1 MGRQKTQES
10 NPEIIIDKDR
20 VLLDRIF
27 KAIDNAPMDITPY
40 NDAFSHIRNM
50 SDKRKES
57 DDQRYGYKLTELSK
71 KLRNKL
77 AYAARLARANNNTGF
92 KADAFLLN
100 KKIMCWEGTDVFD
113 SFLLYTES
121 NRLYEKQFYLPRRK
135 QLLPLVEALQDLA
148 DRKLRLLAISMPPG
162 VGKLLADDTPVLT
175 RNGWK
180 CHGDLVV
187 GDEVIG
193 LDGKFKKVVVVH
205 PKYYADCLVEFT
217 NGEEILCHENHEWM
231 VFDRHC
237 NKYKIMETKAIMAS
251 DLEKGTPNKRGHRY
265 CYLLPKHGYV
275 SGEEKDLPLD
285 PYTFGVWIGDGKNTA
300 PTISNPKCDYP
311 IIQRIID
318 NGYPVSWQTEHKDTH
333 VMYYGFTFRKQ
344 LQHMGM
350 CHSRKTRTKHI
361 PAYYLTASIGQR
373 LQLLAGLL
381 DTDGSLSGSKY
392 IFSTTEMVLARNFLD
407 LIATFGWRT
416 CVKMEQP
423 KVSSSGVHGRK
434 PVYSISFTPDTEIP
448 CALDR
453 KQNKKPT
460 KQRRISIKSIT
471 KVAPKPGNC
480 ITVEGDGMYLAGRS
494 MLPTHN
500 TSLALFFLCWLSG
513 RDPQKPMLTGSHNKD
528 FLSGVY
534 GELLRMLAPEGEYL
548 WTDVFPDLHVIGTNA
563 KTLMIDIGRNAS
575 EGKRFTTLEFT
586 SVGSGNAGKVRAENL
601 LYCDDLVDGLETA
614 LSKDRLDKLWGL
626 YATDLRQRKIGD
638 CAELHIATRW
648 SVHDVIGRLE
658 QMYGDDPEAKFIV
671 TSALDDNDE
680 SNFDYPIEAGFT
692 TEFYHQQRSVM
703 DDASWRALY
712 MNQPIERE
720 GQLYPEETLRRYF
733 ELPDG
738 EPDGIVAVCDTKDR
752 GSDYCVLPIAYIYG
766 QDFYIED
773 MVCDNSSP
781 DIVDTRLVMKLME
794 HKVQMAR
801 FESNS
806 AGGRI
811 AEKVQAEIKAKGGRT
826 KITTKWTSANKETK
840 ILCAEPW
847 IKQHCLFK
855 DNSVLKDN
863 KEYRTFLRFLTTYT
877 LVGKNKHDDVPDAMA
892 QLAQYAESFTM
903 AKVEVFTSPWSR

>member
-10 NPEIIIDKDR
+10 NPKIIIDKDR

-50 SDKRKES
+50 SDKRKKS

-77 AYAARLARANNNTGF
+77 AYAARLARANNNAGF

-162 VGKLLADDTPVLT
+162 TGK
-175 RNGWK
+175 
-180 CHGDLVV
+180 
-187 GDEVIG
+187 
-193 LDGKFKKVVVVH
+193 
-205 PKYYADCLVEFT
+205 
-217 NGEEILCHENHEWM
+217 
-231 VFDRHC
+231 
-237 NKYKIMETKAIMAS
+237 
-251 DLEKGTPNKRGHRY
+251 
-265 CYLLPKHGYV
+265 
-275 SGEEKDLPLD
+275 
-285 PYTFGVWIGDGKNTA
+285 
-300 PTISNPKCDYP
+300 
-311 IIQRIID
+311 
-318 NGYPVSWQTEHKDTH
+318 
-333 VMYYGFTFRKQ
+333 
-344 LQHMGM
+344 
-350 CHSRKTRTKHI
+350 
-361 PAYYLTASIGQR
+361 
-373 LQLLAGLL
+373 
-381 DTDGSLSGSKY
+381 
-392 IFSTTEMVLARNFLD
+392 
-407 LIATFGWRT
+407 
-416 CVKMEQP
+416 
-423 KVSSSGVHGRK
+423 
-434 PVYSISFTPDTEIP
+434 
-448 CALDR
+448 
-453 KQNKKPT
+453 
-460 KQRRISIKSIT
+460 
-471 KVAPKPGNC
+471 
-480 ITVEGDGMYLAGRS
+480 
-494 MLPTHN
+494 

>member
-77 AYAARLARANNNTGF
+77 AYAARLARANNNARF

-162 VGKLLADDTPVLT
+162 TGK
-175 RNGWK
+175 
-180 CHGDLVV
+180 
-187 GDEVIG
+187 
-193 LDGKFKKVVVVH
+193 
-205 PKYYADCLVEFT
+205 
-217 NGEEILCHENHEWM
+217 
-231 VFDRHC
+231 
-237 NKYKIMETKAIMAS
+237 
-251 DLEKGTPNKRGHRY
+251 
-265 CYLLPKHGYV
+265 
-275 SGEEKDLPLD
+275 
-285 PYTFGVWIGDGKNTA
+285 
-300 PTISNPKCDYP
+300 
-311 IIQRIID
+311 
-318 NGYPVSWQTEHKDTH
+318 
-333 VMYYGFTFRKQ
+333 
-344 LQHMGM
+344 
-350 CHSRKTRTKHI
+350 
-361 PAYYLTASIGQR
+361 
-373 LQLLAGLL
+373 
-381 DTDGSLSGSKY
+381 
-392 IFSTTEMVLARNFLD
+392 
-407 LIATFGWRT
+407 
-416 CVKMEQP
+416 
-423 KVSSSGVHGRK
+423 
-434 PVYSISFTPDTEIP
+434 
-448 CALDR
+448 
-453 KQNKKPT
+453 
-460 KQRRISIKSIT
+460 
-471 KVAPKPGNC
+471 
-480 ITVEGDGMYLAGRS
+480 
-494 MLPTHN
+494 

-692 TEFYHQQRSVM
+692 TEFYHQQRAVM

>member
-50 SDKRKES
+50 SDKRKEN

-77 AYAARLARANNNTGF
+77 AYAARLARANNNAGF

-217 NGEEILCHENHEWM
+217 NGEKIQCHENHEWM
-231 VFDRHC
+231 VWNRHK
-237 NKYKIMETKAIMAS
+237 NTAEYEILETKTIMAS
-251 DLEKGTPNKRGHRY
+251 ELSLDEGGDSVDQHY
-265 CYLLPKHGYV
+265 YWLPKHSKITDEV
-275 SGEEKDLPLD
+275 KDL
-285 PYTFGVWIGDGKNTA
+285 I
-300 PTISNPKCDYP
+300 PKDV
-311 IIQRIID
+311 
-318 NGYPVSWQTEHKDTH
+318 NE
-333 VMYYGFTFRKQ
+333 
-344 LQHMGM
+344 
-350 CHSRKTRTKHI
+350 
-361 PAYYLTASIGQR
+361 
-373 LQLLAGLL
+373 
-381 DTDGSLSGSKY
+381 
-392 IFSTTEMVLARNFLD
+392 EMD
-407 LIATFGWRT
+407 IA
-416 CVKMEQP
+416 
-423 KVSSSGVHGRK
+423 
-434 PVYSISFTPDTEIP
+434 
-448 CALDR
+448 
-453 KQNKKPT
+453 
-460 KQRRISIKSIT
+460 IKSIT
-471 KVAPKPGNC
+471 RVEPKPGNC

>member
-50 SDKRKES
+50 SDKRKEN

-162 VGKLLADDTPVLT
+162 TGK
-175 RNGWK
+175 
-180 CHGDLVV
+180 
-187 GDEVIG
+187 
-193 LDGKFKKVVVVH
+193 
-205 PKYYADCLVEFT
+205 
-217 NGEEILCHENHEWM
+217 
-231 VFDRHC
+231 
-237 NKYKIMETKAIMAS
+237 
-251 DLEKGTPNKRGHRY
+251 
-265 CYLLPKHGYV
+265 
-275 SGEEKDLPLD
+275 
-285 PYTFGVWIGDGKNTA
+285 
-300 PTISNPKCDYP
+300 
-311 IIQRIID
+311 
-318 NGYPVSWQTEHKDTH
+318 
-333 VMYYGFTFRKQ
+333 
-344 LQHMGM
+344 
-350 CHSRKTRTKHI
+350 
-361 PAYYLTASIGQR
+361 
-373 LQLLAGLL
+373 
-381 DTDGSLSGSKY
+381 
-392 IFSTTEMVLARNFLD
+392 
-407 LIATFGWRT
+407 
-416 CVKMEQP
+416 
-423 KVSSSGVHGRK
+423 
-434 PVYSISFTPDTEIP
+434 
-448 CALDR
+448 
-453 KQNKKPT
+453 
-460 KQRRISIKSIT
+460 
-471 KVAPKPGNC
+471 
-480 ITVEGDGMYLAGRS
+480 
-494 MLPTHN
+494 

-548 WTDVFPDLHVIGTNA
+548 WADIFPDLHVIGTNA
-563 KTLMIDIGRNAS
+563 KTLMIDIGRNAT